1 MDKKIPSKRDFSEG
15 IKQIKIYLLILV
27 AKSAM
32 YSELFFKFKP
42 LLIVTSPNQ
51 TYWSEATWPQYEPY
65 LLTTSLETFHEVPA
79 GSV

>member
-51 TYWSEATWPQYEPY
+51 RIGQK
-65 LLTTSLETFHEVPA
+65 LLGPNMSRTC
-79 GSV
+79 